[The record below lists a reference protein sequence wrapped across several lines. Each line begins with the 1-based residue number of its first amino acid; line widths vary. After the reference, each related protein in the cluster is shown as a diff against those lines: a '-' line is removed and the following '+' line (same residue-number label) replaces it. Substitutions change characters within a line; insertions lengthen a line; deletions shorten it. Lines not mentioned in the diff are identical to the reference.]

1 MTGRRQMEEE
11 LAALQET
18 IAALEFRVEELQN
31 RRAEGFAVFES
42 MAHLEALVA
51 ERTRELDRS
60 KREVERIVRDRTR
73 ELRRKA
79 EELARANERLQ
90 ELDRVKTNILQNV
103 SHELKTPLVAIHGYA
118 ELLLRRLS
126 DVRSSGSPGSPD
138 ATQLEYLNIIIRNAK
153 QLNQIIEDLLMAG
166 DAARGVHPLALSRHD
181 LVQITREILEEF
193 APTAKHL
200 DLQLRSTFEVEELPV
215 IIDAKQIRSAI
226 RNLISNA
233 IKFTTARPVREV
245 DVRLGKLNDDAWI
258 EVQDTGIGI
267 PRDCLHRIFD
277 RLYQVDAS
285 PTRRYGGMGIGL
297 ALVREAVEGHGG
309 SIFVE
314 SEPDVGTR
322 FRILLPSAP
331 ARPKEAVPPVV
342 AATPPD
348 ILIIED
354 EEDSAAFFA
363 NAVRH
368 LGHIP
373 TCCAGGVEALAAV
386 RPGVTRLMLLDVA
399 MPDMSGFEFLTELR
413 RRHPDTALPPV
424 VLMTARSPEE
434 LAESELDPLIK
445 AVIYKPCDLDK
456 LQEAL
461 ERGLG

>member
-1 MTGRRQMEEE
+1 MTDPKQMEEE
-11 LAALQET
+11 LAALRET
-18 IAALEFRVEELQN
+18 IAALEIRVEELQN

-60 KREVERIVRDRTR
+60 KREVERVVEDRTR

-79 EELARANERLQ
+79 EELTRANELLQ

-103 SHELKTPLVAIHGYA
+103 SHELKTPLVAVQGYA

-126 DVRSSGSPGSPD
+126 DGATPGAPGGAE
-138 ATQLEYLNIIIRNAK
+138 ATQREYLDVILRNSK
-153 QLNQIIEDLLMAG
+153 QLNQIIEDLVRAG

-181 LVQITREILEEF
+181 LVKITREILQEL
-193 APTAKHL
+193 APTAEQL

-215 IIDAKQIRSAI
+215 VIDVKQIQGAI
-226 RNLISNA
+226 RNLIGNA
-233 IKFTTARPVREV
+233 IKFTESRPVREV
-245 DVRLGKLNDDAWI
+245 DVRVGKLDDDAWI
-258 EVQDTGIGI
+258 EVRDTGIGI
-267 PRDCLHRIFD
+267 PRDRLNRIFD

-297 ALVREAVEGHGG
+297 ALVREAIEGHAG

-331 ARPKEAVPPVV
+331 ARPEEAVPPVV

-354 EEDSAAFFA
+354 EEDSAAYFA
-363 NAVRH
+363 NAVRQM
-368 LGHIP
+368 GHIP
-373 TCCAGGVEALAAV
+373 TRCSGGIEALAAV

-399 MPDMSGFEFLTELR
+399 MPDMSGFEFLAELR
-413 RRHPDTALPPV
+413 RRHPDAALPPV
-424 VLMTARSPEE
+424 VLMTARSPGEF
-434 LAESELDPLIK
+434 SEGALDPLIK
-445 AVIYKPCDLDK
+445 AVIYKPCGLDE
-456 LQEAL
+456 LREAL